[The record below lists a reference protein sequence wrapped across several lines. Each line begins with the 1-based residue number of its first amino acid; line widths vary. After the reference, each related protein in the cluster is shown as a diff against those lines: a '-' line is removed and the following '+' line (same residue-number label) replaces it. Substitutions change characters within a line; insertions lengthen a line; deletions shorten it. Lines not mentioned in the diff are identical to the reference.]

1 MTLHLQVRLQEEGGL
16 AGGADLPVR
25 ARVQLHRDP
34 VSRALQ
40 EEVVEEAIRLL
51 AEVAEVAIHPL
62 ADATVEEMQ
71 GTQSVLVLETLCN
84 LG

>member
-1 MTLHLQVRLQEEGGL
+1 MTQVHLQEEEGQEE
-16 AGGADLPVR
+16 GADLPVR

-40 EEVVEEAIRLL
+40 EEVVEEAIHLL
-51 AEVAEVAIHPL
+51 AEEEVAIHPL
-62 ADATVEEMQ
+62 ADATMEEMQ
-71 GTQSVLVLETLCN
+71 GTQSVLVLEMLCN